1 MYGWGK
7 GAASHTALV
16 VLLLGWGSA
25 WEAQSVA
32 GGISSWVSIPHC
44 APVSIDILNLVP

>member
-7 GAASHTALV
+7 GAASHTTLV
-16 VLLLGWGSA
+16 VSLLGRGSA
-25 WEAQSVA
+25 WKAQSVA

-44 APVSIDILNLVP
+44 ALVSIDILDLVP